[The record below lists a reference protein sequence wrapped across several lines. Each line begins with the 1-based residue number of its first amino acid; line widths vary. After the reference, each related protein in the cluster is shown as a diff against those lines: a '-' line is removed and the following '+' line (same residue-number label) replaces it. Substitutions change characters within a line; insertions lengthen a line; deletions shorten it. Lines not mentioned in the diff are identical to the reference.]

1 MNAATTTTTLRRIN
15 ARLTTPISRQLFEQ
29 SIRPLMAQR
38 GEAELD
44 GARWLFDGAAVSNW
58 ATYLVWR
65 EAQIEAGLLPWRSQ
79 YSTADME
86 ACAQATGAKI

>member
-1 MNAATTTTTLRRIN
+1 MNAATTTSALRRIN
-15 ARLTTPISRQLFEQ
+15 ARLITPISRQLFEQ
-29 SIRPLMAQR
+29 SIRPLMAER

-44 GARWLFDGAAVSNW
+44 GTRWLFDANAVSAW
-58 ATYLVWR
+58 ANYLVWR

-79 YSTADME
+79 YSISDME

>member
-15 ARLTTPISRQLFEQ
+15 ARLITPISRQLFEQ

-38 GEAELD
+38 GEAEQV
-44 GARWLFDGAAVSNW
+44 GATWLFDAKAVGNW

-79 YSTADME
+79 YSIEAME
-86 ACAQATGAKI
+86 VCAQVTGAKI

>member
-1 MNAATTTTTLRRIN
+1 MNATTTTTTLRRIN

-29 SIRPLMAQR
+29 SIRPIMVDR

-44 GARWLFDGAAVSNW
+44 GATWLFDANAVGNW

-65 EAQIEAGLLPWRSQ
+65 ERQIEAGLLPWRSQ
-79 YSTADME
+79 YSISDME
-86 ACAQATGAKI
+86 ACAQAT